1 MIWGRQRVTLNNRAI
16 IIIVLIYHL
25 NQALSIHHF
34 LFVSL
39 LLLIPQFTH
48 KHSCHAIIIIT
59 SSDLC
64 NYHTFLCLF
73 RIWNLGTAPS
83 RQPVPWAIQN
93 TTSPLPLH
101 EHGAPSANS
110 SSVLYSIQ
118 PLSFLSSL
126 RALLFIFI
134 WCYTILIQQL
144 HYIKQ

>member
-16 IIIVLIYHL
+16 IIIVSPLLIYHL

-64 NYHTFLCLF
+64 NYHIFLCLF

-83 RQPVPWAIQN
+83 RQPVPWVIQN

-118 PLSFLSSL
+118 PLSFLSSH
-126 RALLFIFI
+126 FCPVCVY
-134 WCYTILIQQL
+134 CYLYLYGVTPF
-144 HYIKQ
+144 